1 MTEKLLKNHAERGRA
16 QSTVC
21 LQTTWV
27 PLWGMGPGS
36 GLRDPSVL
44 PAAPWL
50 WVVAW
55 GCPGLPPVLP
65 VTHGLEQRLTLPMRN
80 AWDARSAHCLVNA
93 GLLAACP
100 QRRRNFSCSLVT
112 LPITDRMQ

>member
-1 MTEKLLKNHAERGRA
+1 MTEKLLKNHAERGSA
-16 QSTVC
+16 QSTH
-21 LQTTWV
+21 
-27 PLWGMGPGS
+27 
-36 GLRDPSVL
+36 L
-44 PAAPWL
+44 PADALGALTGHKGLVLGSAIQVCSPWL
-50 WVVAW
+50 GVVAW
-55 GCPGLPPVLP
+55 GRPGLPPALP

-100 QRRRNFSCSLVT
+100 RRRRNFCCSLVT